1 MTTDRATGSGAEP
14 SRSRSDL
21 GRRVTLRRQQLGLT
35 REEVAARAG
44 ASPGYL
50 QYVEEHGAEPG
61 IGFLLSLAS
70 ALNTSIA
77 ELAGGTADLPAG
89 FGKAGAHPEVLTLG
103 PAECREL
110 LSTHGIG
117 RVAITLNDT
126 PAVFPVN
133 YTVIDDVIAFRTQA
147 GSGPAAA
154 AGHEAALEVD
164 HIDDAFSQG
173 WSVLAVGP
181 ADVVTGFYES
191 RKFEEQAYSAPWVGS
206 GRHQWI
212 AIRPTHLSGRRI
224 RVPGAPSPPTGEAT
238 HDSGP

>member
-14 SRSRSDL
+14 ARPRSDL
-21 GRRVTLRRQQLGLT
+21 GRRTAARRQQLGLT
-35 REEVAARAG
+35 REEVAARAA

-50 QYVEEHGAEPG
+50 AYVEEHAAEPS
-61 IGFLLSLAS
+61 IGFLLRLAG
-70 ALNTSIA
+70 ALDTTVA
-77 ELAGGTADLPAG
+77 ELTGGTADLPTG
-89 FGKAGAHPEVLTLG
+89 FGKASAHPEVLTLG

-117 RVAITLNDT
+117 RVAVTLNDT
-126 PAVFPVN
+126 PAIFPVN
-133 YTVIDDVIAFRTQA
+133 YTVVDDVIAYRTQA

-181 ADVVTGFYES
+181 AEVVTGFSES
-191 RKFEEQAYSAPWVGS
+191 RRFEERAYSAPWAGG
-206 GRHQWI
+206 GRNQWI
-212 AIRPTHLSGRRI
+212 AIRPGHLSGRRI
-224 RVPGAPSPPTGEAT
+224 RVPGAPPTGGAPREA
-238 HDSGP
+238 DA